1 MILGKNT
8 TLQKQYQTDCYN
20 REEFY
25 KILSGAVYI
34 QRMCSSNSGLD
45 RFSDYDVKNDLLDF
59 TIWNIFYPLPLIKE
73 IYITNYAGGWESDQ
87 SSIHIEYWDNQWKMR
102 RLLKF
107 SDSIK
112 PIMEEV
118 KIITKYQ
125 IFPEII
131 QFIKHIDTVK
141 AKQLLRNYN
150 INQLI

>member
-1 MILGKNT
+1 
-8 TLQKQYQTDCYN
+8 
-20 REEFY
+20 
-25 KILSGAVYI
+25 
-34 QRMCSSNSGLD
+34 
-45 RFSDYDVKNDLLDF
+45 
-59 TIWNIFYPLPLIKE
+59 
-73 IYITNYAGGWESDQ
+73 
-87 SSIHIEYWDNQWKMR
+87 
-102 RLLKF
+102 LLKF